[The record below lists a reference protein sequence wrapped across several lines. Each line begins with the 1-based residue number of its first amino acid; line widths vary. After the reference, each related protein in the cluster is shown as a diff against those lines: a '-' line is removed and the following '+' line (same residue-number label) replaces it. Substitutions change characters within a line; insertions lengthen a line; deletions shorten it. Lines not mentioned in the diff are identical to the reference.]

1 MAKRTKAEALKTRQ
15 ELIET
20 AIAQFAQH
28 GVSKTT
34 LNDIADAANVTR
46 GAIYWHFENK
56 TQLFN
61 EMWLQQPS
69 LRELIQDHLT
79 AGLEHDP
86 FQQLREKLIVG
97 LQYIAKIPRQQ
108 ALLKILY
115 HKCEFN
121 DEMLAEGVIREKMG
135 FNPQTLREVLQACQ
149 QQGCVANNLD
159 LDVVMIIIDGAFSGI
174 VQNWLMNM
182 AGYDLYKQ
190 APALVDNVLRMFM
203 PDENI
208 TKLIHKTPKRL
219 MCKSSNWSRNWC
231 WRRARRS
238 GTATGM
244 WSWSGK

>member
-20 AIAQFAQH
+20 AIAQFAQR

-135 FNPQTLREVLQACQ
+135 FNPQTLREVLQACL
-149 QQGCVANNLD
+149 QQGCIANNLD
-159 LDVVMIIIDGAFSGI
+159 LDVVMIIIDGAGNDSNLLI
-174 VQNWLMNM
+174 VFYVQI
-182 AGYDLYKQ
+182 
-190 APALVDNVLRMFM
+190 M
-203 PDENI
+203 PDDFVMQ
-208 TKLIHKTPKRL
+208 LHRF
-219 MCKSSNWSRNWC
+219 
-231 WRRARRS
+231 
-238 GTATGM
+238 
-244 WSWSGK
+244 

>member
-1 MAKRTKAEALKTRQ
+1 MAALQ
-15 ELIET
+15 IPDWSPELSVGHPQID
-20 AIAQFAQH
+20 AQH
-28 GVSKTT
+28 RQLIVLGKQAIELLYAPQADARRFHQL

-69 LRELIQDHLT
+69 LRELIQEHLT

-208 TKLIHKTPKRL
+208 TKLIHQTNEL
-219 MCKSSNWSRNWC
+219 SVM
-231 WRRARRS
+231 
-238 GTATGM
+238 
-244 WSWSGK
+244 

>member
-86 FQQLREKLIVG
+86 FQQRLLAGNFGNI
-97 LQYIAKIPRQQ
+97 LQTDNQFFTQ
-108 ALLKILY
+108 LLKRV
-115 HKCEFN
+115 
-121 DEMLAEGVIREKMG
+121 ML
-135 FNPQTLREVLQACQ
+135 
-149 QQGCVANNLD
+149 
-159 LDVVMIIIDGAFSGI
+159 
-174 VQNWLMNM
+174 
-182 AGYDLYKQ
+182 
-190 APALVDNVLRMFM
+190 
-203 PDENI
+203 
-208 TKLIHKTPKRL
+208 
-219 MCKSSNWSRNWC
+219 
-231 WRRARRS
+231 
-238 GTATGM
+238 
-244 WSWSGK
+244 

>member
-34 LNDIADAANVTR
+34 LSKTRRRSTTLPTLLTYVTR

-208 TKLIHKTPKRL
+208 TKLIHKTNEL
-219 MCKSSNWSRNWC
+219 SVI
-231 WRRARRS
+231 
-238 GTATGM
+238 
-244 WSWSGK
+244 

>member
-69 LRELIQDHLT
+69 LWELIQEHLT

-97 LQYIAKIPRQQ
+97 LQYIANIPRQQ

-135 FNPQTLREVLQACQ
+135 FNPQNLREVLQACQ

-208 TKLIHKTPKRL
+208 TKLIHQTNEL
-219 MCKSSNWSRNWC
+219 SVI
-231 WRRARRS
+231 
-238 GTATGM
+238 
-244 WSWSGK
+244 